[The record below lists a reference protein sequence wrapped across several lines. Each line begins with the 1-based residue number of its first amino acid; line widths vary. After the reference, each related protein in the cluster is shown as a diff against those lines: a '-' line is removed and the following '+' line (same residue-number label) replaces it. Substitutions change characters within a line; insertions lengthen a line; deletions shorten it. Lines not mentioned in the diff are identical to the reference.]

1 MALQLCDLLAG
12 SWATTAADSV
22 TPATG
27 LTTRSPSLTLLLT
40 TLSLLS
46 NELKLTSVLVALAMM
61 RIFFKPSTNLESSS
75 ISWTTHTTLLYRPT
89 RTKEEEK
96 VLTSFRDLSSSQLKL
111 LSSKAKK
118 RLSTKKLPMTRA
130 GRKMEKQISEP

>member
-75 ISWTTHTTLLYRPT
+75 ISWTTHTHFALQANT
-89 RTKEEEK
+89 
-96 VLTSFRDLSSSQLKL
+96 D
-111 LSSKAKK
+111 K
-118 RLSTKKLPMTRA
+118 R
-130 GRKMEKQISEP
+130 